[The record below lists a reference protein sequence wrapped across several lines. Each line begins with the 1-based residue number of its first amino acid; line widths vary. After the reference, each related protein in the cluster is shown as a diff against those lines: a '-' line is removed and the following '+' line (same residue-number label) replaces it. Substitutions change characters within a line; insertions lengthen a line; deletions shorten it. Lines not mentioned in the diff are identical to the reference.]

1 MLARSSDGQTIY
13 RAQINNTSEFI
24 IYRSVNAGATWQEFS
39 QPALKTDLSYKV
51 LQSSDILTL
60 GRGLFY
66 AYPSCPNL
74 PPVTGQA
81 FWISIN
87 GVDDNYKIIEA
98 IPAGT
103 GFKYFF
109 KAKKLSGTWGGW
121 EKYSAD

>member
-1 MLARSSDGQTIY
+1 MFCENS
-13 RAQINNTSEFI
+13 
-24 IYRSVNAGATWQEFS
+24 
-39 QPALKTDLSYKV
+39 DLSYKV

-60 GRGLFY
+60 GRGLYY

-74 PPVTGQA
+74 PPVAGQA